1 MLATYC
7 ATHLSLITQLA
18 PKVVIS
24 RLPATVMSLKRHY
37 SMNIANSVSNN
48 SPEKNTVTFIDEEK
62 IHLGD
67 NVIKSATKKDID
79 WENWDLEQVPRSIND
94 MGLLSDE
101 IIRSARARGEFDD
114 LPGRGKPFVQ
124 DPLMNNPY
132 IDTTEYYL
140 NKIIQRNGAAP
151 PWVMKQQEVNTK
163 ISTLRT
169 QMKSAIQK
177 CINDV
182 RRNKGSVDKNELL
195 KRFESL
201 EKSFFHQEVNRLNKK
216 LRSYNVMCPE
226 PVRKQLLELDD
237 EVKSFLK
244 MQGLK

>member
-18 PKVVIS
+18 PKVVLS
-24 RLPATVMSLKRHY
+24 RLPATIMSLKRHY
-37 SMNIANSVSNN
+37 SVNVVNSVSNR
-48 SPEKNTVTFIDEEK
+48 SPEKNKATSVDEEK
-62 IHLGD
+62 TLLGD
-67 NVIKSATKKDID
+67 NVIKSVTKKDID
-79 WENWDLEQVPRSIND
+79 WDNWDLEQVPRSIND

-101 IIRSARARGEFDD
+101 IIRSARARGEFED

-151 PWVMKQQEVNTK
+151 PWVMKQQEVNTE
-163 ISTLRT
+163 ISTFKI

-177 CINDV
+177 CINDA
-182 RRNKGSVDKNELL
+182 RRNKSSIDKNELL

-201 EKSFFHQEVNRLNKK
+201 EKSFFHQEVTRLNKK

-244 MQGLK
+244 IQGL

>member
-1 MLATYC
+1 
-7 ATHLSLITQLA
+7 
-18 PKVVIS
+18 
-24 RLPATVMSLKRHY
+24 
-37 SMNIANSVSNN
+37 MNALNSVSNH
-48 SPEKNTVTFIDEEK
+48 SPEKNISTITGEEK

-67 NVIKSATKKDID
+67 NVLKSATKKDID

-101 IIRSARARGEFDD
+101 IIRSARARGEFED

-151 PWVMKQQEVNTK
+151 PWVMKQQEVNTD
-163 ISTLRT
+163 ISTFRT
-169 QMKSAIQK
+169 QMKSAIQR
-177 CINDV
+177 CISNV
-182 RRNKGSVDKNELL
+182 RESKSSIDKNELL
-195 KRFESL
+195 KRFDFL

-216 LRSYNVMCPE
+216 LKSYNVMCPE

-244 MQGLK
+244 IQGLN